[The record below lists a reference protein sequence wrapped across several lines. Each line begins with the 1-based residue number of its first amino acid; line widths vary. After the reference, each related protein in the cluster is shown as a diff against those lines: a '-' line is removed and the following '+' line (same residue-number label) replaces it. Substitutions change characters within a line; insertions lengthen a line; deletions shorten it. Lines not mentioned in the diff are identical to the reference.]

1 MTSRIT
7 KKLACALAAAA
18 VGLFVLMPPATA
30 GPCGMREQVV
40 KDLTT
45 TFNEKRAAIGLL
57 LTGDVLEVFVS
68 PAGTWTI
75 VVSKASGIACI
86 VAAGEVW
93 LQEPTPQGPEA

>member
-1 MTSRIT
+1 MTSRMG
-7 KKLACALAAAA
+7 KRLACAVAAAFGMLA
-18 VGLFVLMPPATA
+18 LLPPATA
-30 GPCGMREQVV
+30 RPCGMRDKIV
-40 KDLTT
+40 KDITA
-45 TFNEKRAAIGLL
+45 TFKEKRAAIGLL

-93 LQEPTPQGPEA
+93 LQEPAPKGPEA